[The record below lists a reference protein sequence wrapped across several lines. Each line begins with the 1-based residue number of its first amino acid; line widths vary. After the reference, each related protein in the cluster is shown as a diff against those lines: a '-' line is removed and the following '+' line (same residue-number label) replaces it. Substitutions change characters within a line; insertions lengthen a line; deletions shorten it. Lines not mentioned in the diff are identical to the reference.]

1 MTRVDL
7 ASILASICVVLRR
20 SCKSTQRS
28 TQQVIDLIGQ
38 FGLRRSAS
46 ILRRSLR
53 RSCDAPSQAIDLT
66 GEIDLR
72 RCVDLP
78 L

>member
-7 ASILASICVVLRR
+7 ASILASICVV
-20 SCKSTQRS
+20 
-28 TQQVIDLIGQ
+28 
-38 FGLRRSAS
+38 
-46 ILRRSLR
+46 LR

-72 RCVDLP
+72 RCVTGGPSMSFRFLRQP
-78 L
+78 NRGRCG